1 MHRHIGKEIRAVAN
15 LIHRKACKNNDPIPY
30 PTCDDP
36 IFNTQ
41 GSNLTGMQKL
51 FFTTYGYTGM
61 RTFSSEIWSRSLVYA
76 VQQRR
81 EYFN

>member
-15 LIHRKACKNNDPIPY
+15 LIHRKACKPHNPIPC
-30 PTCDDP
+30 PPCDDP
-36 IFNTQ
+36 IFDEQ
-41 GSNLTGMQKL
+41 GF